1 MSIRVVLD
9 TNCIISALLFSRKN
23 LLWLRHA
30 WQTGLI
36 TPVICKVTAS
46 ELIAVLNYPKFKLTK
61 EEQHTLLAEILP
73 HTETVNTFIKPAH
86 LPVIRDEKD
95 QVFLDFAVACNA
107 DALVSGD
114 QDLLAIKETFILL
127 PIMSLSE
134 FESWVKNNSS
144 SS

>member
-1 MSIRVVLD
+1 MAIRVVLD

-30 WQTGLI
+30 WQSGLI

-46 ELIAVLNYPKFKLTK
+46 ELIAVLNYPKFKLTE

-73 HTETVNTFIKPAH
+73 YTETINAFKKPENI
-86 LPVIRDEKD
+86 PVIRDEKD
-95 QVFLDFAVACNA
+95 QVFLDFAIACNV

-114 QDLLAIKETFILL
+114 QDLLAIKETFTLL

-134 FESWVKNNSS
+134 FESWIKSNSTTP
-144 SS
+144 